1 MLDDK
6 RTSTDSLSP
15 KARALADQLGHTGS
29 IAEALKNDPSLAEG
43 LDEYQKWRDK
53 EHYEEGARI
62 GGDSRR
68 SPMKHGV
75 AEALKKLGPPKK
87 RKCHKKK

>member
-1 MLDDK
+1 MIDN
-6 RTSTDSLSP
+6 STPKDGLSP

-53 EHYEEGARI
+53 EHQAEGERI
-62 GGDSRR
+62 GKDTKLH
-68 SPMKHGV
+68 PMNHGI
-75 AEALKKLGPPKK
+75 AETLKKLGPPERRKGKK
-87 RKCHKKK
+87 